1 MTTEVPI
8 NFRIDS
14 TPLEK
19 GKRLA
24 IRSFAA
30 IKDGAKK
37 AGEETEKLNNEI
49 YRTGTVADVAKRAL
63 AGLAAALSVRELVQV
78 ADSYQNIQARLK
90 LVTKN
95 TQELITVENA
105 LFEVSQRT
113 RSGFEES
120 VKLYSKLTQSG
131 RELGKSQ
138 ADFVRFTELVNKS
151 LRISGATAQ
160 EAASGTLQ
168 LAQALATGKLAGD
181 EFRGVT
187 ESMTRFATALEDAL
201 GKSKGEI
208 IALSKAQKLF
218 SQEVVDGIL
227 SQGAKL
233 DEEFKKMPLTIGQA
247 FIKITNSFTKAL
259 GEFEKSS
266 KTFTNVAKAVS
277 FLADNFKV
285 LELAAVLAL
294 TRIAVVFRKSIFTKQ
309 FLAFSG
315 VVWALSEAFEAN
327 RDWVDNFVDSLKT
340 VAGPVNALS
349 GLFLVVSAGIK
360 KALSEVLATVG
371 ATTLGIVS
379 AFGNGFRRMHAAVFG
394 FSADLKEF
402 IQNPFGDNGG
412 ADKLSAALDKSYGE
426 TFTEVFKK
434 ITDEQDEFAKKI
446 DEETTK
452 ALVDLSAAI
461 EVYAEAQQKLSK
473 VKGKP
478 GKPPEPPKDIK
489 AVVEAYKN
497 AAADIK
503 DSFDDLFFNVFRN
516 GKLEFDSFL
525 DGLKDGFARVLSE
538 MATLAIA
545 KPILVPLA
553 TSIGGTLGLSSK
565 VIEGVT
571 GQLGGAGTT
580 GGGLGGLL
588 SFASLGKSLISPELG
603 GKLGTFGADV
613 ARLFGA
619 GTGTQA
625 SVSNN
630 IVGLAEGFNPLNI
643 GAGLAGNFLANSLFG
658 GNRGVGAT
666 IGSGLGGVV
675 GGGLAGSGI
684 LGLAGLGLGPVG
696 IAAGALL
703 GSFGGNVLGGLFG
716 GKPSSREQAG
726 VVDLTTGALV
736 ERSGLGGKKFSQE
749 NFDAVTALAD
759 FAGSITN
766 TLGGIAEE
774 LTIRAS
780 DRDGLGVKFGD
791 DITQF
796 FQSSDAAMGAIIEG
810 ITTRIEDLPE
820 SLSVALENID
830 FSNVEQAL
838 SDIDFALAF
847 DSIFEEAEPSL
858 SAMEQAMQTLD
869 QALQGALTTTER
881 LGLSEEKLN
890 NLRNKAE
897 SSLRTNF
904 LESIQGQQLAIADP
918 QLLRL
923 QQLNEAQELRRR
935 DAIALGLD
943 LVEVERL
950 FSLERQQIIE
960 ESMVEQS
967 ATLEKGLL
975 RQEQTLEK
983 SLERQLETARNTFE
997 RQIAQIAQ
1005 IERGIALSPEFSG
1018 TNALGRAQEADRQ
1031 LNDLLRRLQTGDQT
1045 VFAELD
1051 NTINSSLDAALSY
1064 YGTTAPFLERLS
1076 LVDSILEE
1084 SRTLAEVT
1092 LSTEEQI
1099 LGTQLDQTRLQQ
1111 ELLNET
1117 IRNTEAIRTTTLS
1130 GAAQAFN
1137 QQIQGVS
1144 DLAAVGNFNRQL
1156 LLRPGEDISALEAIN
1171 PRNLLPEF
1179 QVKAAKFV
1187 ASQGQ
1192 FAFNDPA
1199 NLTRTFVDF
1208 IRSTPNGTQIASRF
1222 NDIIEQLGGQRQQ
1235 FARGTGFG
1243 SFQGMALVGEQG
1255 PELVNFGR
1263 PAQIFSNSQSSTL
1276 LGSDGSGEAINEAFA
1291 RYARQ
1296 SSEETTF
1303 LGGLLRSILNEM
1315 RELNDNI
1322 GIGGASA

>member
-1 MTTEVPI
+1 
-8 NFRIDS
+8 
-14 TPLEK
+14 
-19 GKRLA
+19 
-24 IRSFAA
+24 
-30 IKDGAKK
+30 
-37 AGEETEKLNNEI
+37 
-49 YRTGTVADVAKRAL
+49 
-63 AGLAAALSVRELVQV
+63 
-78 ADSYQNIQARLK
+78 
-90 LVTKN
+90 
-95 TQELITVENA
+95 
-105 LFEVSQRT
+105 
-113 RSGFEES
+113 
-120 VKLYSKLTQSG
+120 
-131 RELGKSQ
+131 
-138 ADFVRFTELVNKS
+138 
-151 LRISGATAQ
+151 
-160 EAASGTLQ
+160 
-168 LAQALATGKLAGD
+168 
-181 EFRGVT
+181 
-187 ESMTRFATALEDAL
+187 
-201 GKSKGEI
+201 
-208 IALSKAQKLF
+208 
-218 SQEVVDGIL
+218 
-227 SQGAKL
+227 
-233 DEEFKKMPLTIGQA
+233 
-247 FIKITNSFTKAL
+247 
-259 GEFEKSS
+259 
-266 KTFTNVAKAVS
+266 
-277 FLADNFKV
+277 
-285 LELAAVLAL
+285 
-294 TRIAVVFRKSIFTKQ
+294 
-309 FLAFSG
+309 
-315 VVWALSEAFEAN
+315 
-327 RDWVDNFVDSLKT
+327 
-340 VAGPVNALS
+340 
-349 GLFLVVSAGIK
+349 VSAGIK

-379 AFGNGFRRMHAAVFG
+379 AFGNGFRRIHAAIFG

-402 IQNPFGDNGG
+402 VQNPFGNNGG
-412 ADKLSAALDKSYGE
+412 LDKLAAALDKSYGE

-497 AAADIK
+497 AASDIK

-545 KPILVPLA
+545 KPILVPFA
-553 TSIGGTLGLSSK
+553 TAIGGSLGLSSK
-565 VIEGVT
+565 AIEGVT
-571 GQLGGAGTT
+571 DQLGGE
-580 GGGLGGLL
+580 GLGGLL

-684 LGLAGLGLGPVG
+684 LGLSGLGLGPVG

>member
-151 LRISGATAQ
+151 LRISGATVQ

-309 FLAFSG
+309 FVAFSA
-315 VVWALSEAFEAN
+315 VVWGLSEAFEAN
-327 RDWVDNFVDSLKT
+327 REWVDNFVDSLKT

-379 AFGNGFRRMHAAVFG
+379 AFGNGFRRIHAAIFG

-402 IQNPFGDNGG
+402 VQNPFGNNGG
-412 ADKLSAALDKSYGE
+412 LDKLAAALDKSYGE

-497 AAADIK
+497 AASDIK

-545 KPILVPLA
+545 KPILVPFA
-553 TSIGGTLGLSSK
+553 TAIGGSLGLSSK
-565 VIEGVT
+565 AIEGVT
-571 GQLGGAGTT
+571 DQLGGE
-580 GGGLGGLL
+580 GLGGLL

-684 LGLAGLGLGPVG
+684 LGLSGLGLGPVG

>member
-63 AGLAAALSVRELVQV
+63 TGLAAALSVRELVQV

-218 SQEVVDGIL
+218 SQEVVDGVL
-227 SQGAKL
+227 TQGAKL
-233 DEEFKKMPLTIGQA
+233 DAEFKKMPLTIVQA
-247 FIKITNSFTKAL
+247 FIKISNSFTKAL

-340 VAGPVNALS
+340 VAGPINALS
-349 GLFLVVSAGIK
+349 GLFTVVAAEIQ
-360 KALSEVLATVG
+360 KALSKVLAVIG
-371 ATTLGIVS
+371 GSILGVVN
-379 AFGNGFRRMHAAVFG
+379 AFSNGFKRMHAAVFG

-412 ADKLSAALDKSYGE
+412 ADKLAAALDQSFGDTLTE
-426 TFTEVFKK
+426 TFKK
-434 ITDEQDEFAKKI
+434 ITTEQKELAKKI
-446 DEETTK
+446 DEETIK
-452 ALVDLSAAI
+452 ALVDLGAAT
-461 EVYAEAQQKLSK
+461 EVYAKSQQKLSTEAA
-473 VKGKP
+473 KGNK
-478 GKPPEPPKDIK
+478 ELSETPKDVK
-489 AVVEAYKN
+489 EVVEAYKN
-497 AAADIK
+497 AASDIK

-545 KPILVPLA
+545 KPILVPFA
-553 TSIGGTLGLSSK
+553 TAIGGSLGLSSK
-565 VIEGVT
+565 AIEGVT
-571 GQLGGAGTT
+571 DQLGGE
-580 GGGLGGLL
+580 GLGGLL

-603 GKLGTFGADV
+603 GMLGTFGADV

-684 LGLAGLGLGPVG
+684 LGLSGLGLGPVG

-759 FAGSITN
+759 FAGSITT

-791 DITQF
+791 DVTQF

-1117 IRNTEAIRTTTLS
+1117 IRNTEAIKTTTLS

-1156 LLRPGEDISALEAIN
+1156 LLRPGESLSALEAIN

-1208 IRSTPNGTQIASRF
+1208 IKSAPNGTQIASRF
-1222 NDIIEQLGGQRQQ
+1222 NDIIESLGGQRQQ

>member
-151 LRISGATAQ
+151 LRISGATVQ

-227 SQGAKL
+227 TQGAKL

-247 FIKITNSFTKAL
+247 FIKISNSFTKAL

-309 FLAFSG
+309 FVAFSA
-315 VVWALSEAFEAN
+315 VVWGLSEAFEAN
-327 RDWVDNFVDSLKT
+327 REWVDNFVDSLKT

-379 AFGNGFRRMHAAVFG
+379 AFGNGFRRIHAAIFG

-402 IQNPFGDNGG
+402 VQNPFGNNGG
-412 ADKLSAALDKSYGE
+412 LDKLAAALDKSYGE

-497 AAADIK
+497 AASDIK

-545 KPILVPLA
+545 KPILVPFA
-553 TSIGGTLGLSSK
+553 TAIGGSLGLSSK
-565 VIEGVT
+565 AIEGVT
-571 GQLGGAGTT
+571 DQLGGE
-580 GGGLGGLL
+580 GLGGLL

-684 LGLAGLGLGPVG
+684 LGLSGLGLGPVG

>member
-151 LRISGATAQ
+151 LRISGATVQ

-247 FIKITNSFTKAL
+247 FIKISNSFTKAL

-309 FLAFSG
+309 FVAFSA
-315 VVWALSEAFEAN
+315 VVWGLSEAFEAN
-327 RDWVDNFVDSLKT
+327 REWVDNFVDSLKT

-379 AFGNGFRRMHAAVFG
+379 AFGNGFRRIHAAIFG

-402 IQNPFGDNGG
+402 VQNPFGNNGG
-412 ADKLSAALDKSYGE
+412 LDKLAAALDKSYGE

-497 AAADIK
+497 AASDIK

-545 KPILVPLA
+545 KPILVPFA
-553 TSIGGTLGLSSK
+553 TAIGGSLGLSSK
-565 VIEGVT
+565 AIEGVT
-571 GQLGGAGTT
+571 DQLGGE
-580 GGGLGGLL
+580 GLGGLL

-684 LGLAGLGLGPVG
+684 LGLSGLGLGPVG

>member
-227 SQGAKL
+227 TQGAKL

-247 FIKITNSFTKAL
+247 FIKISNSFTKAL

-309 FLAFSG
+309 FVAFSA
-315 VVWALSEAFEAN
+315 VVWGLSEAFEAN
-327 RDWVDNFVDSLKT
+327 REWVDNFVDSLKT

-379 AFGNGFRRMHAAVFG
+379 AFGNGFRRIHAAIFG

-402 IQNPFGDNGG
+402 VQNPFGNNGG
-412 ADKLSAALDKSYGE
+412 LDKLAAALDKSYGE

-565 VIEGVT
+565 AIEGVT
-571 GQLGGAGTT
+571 DQLGGE
-580 GGGLGGLL
+580 GLGGLL

-684 LGLAGLGLGPVG
+684 LGLSGLGLGPVG

>member
-1 MTTEVPI
+1 
-8 NFRIDS
+8 
-14 TPLEK
+14 
-19 GKRLA
+19 
-24 IRSFAA
+24 
-30 IKDGAKK
+30 
-37 AGEETEKLNNEI
+37 
-49 YRTGTVADVAKRAL
+49 
-63 AGLAAALSVRELVQV
+63 
-78 ADSYQNIQARLK
+78 
-90 LVTKN
+90 
-95 TQELITVENA
+95 
-105 LFEVSQRT
+105 
-113 RSGFEES
+113 
-120 VKLYSKLTQSG
+120 
-131 RELGKSQ
+131 
-138 ADFVRFTELVNKS
+138 
-151 LRISGATAQ
+151 
-160 EAASGTLQ
+160 
-168 LAQALATGKLAGD
+168 
-181 EFRGVT
+181 
-187 ESMTRFATALEDAL
+187 
-201 GKSKGEI
+201 
-208 IALSKAQKLF
+208 
-218 SQEVVDGIL
+218 
-227 SQGAKL
+227 
-233 DEEFKKMPLTIGQA
+233 
-247 FIKITNSFTKAL
+247 
-259 GEFEKSS
+259 
-266 KTFTNVAKAVS
+266 
-277 FLADNFKV
+277 
-285 LELAAVLAL
+285 
-294 TRIAVVFRKSIFTKQ
+294 
-309 FLAFSG
+309 
-315 VVWALSEAFEAN
+315 
-327 RDWVDNFVDSLKT
+327 
-340 VAGPVNALS
+340 
-349 GLFLVVSAGIK
+349 
-360 KALSEVLATVG
+360 
-371 ATTLGIVS
+371 
-379 AFGNGFRRMHAAVFG
+379 MHAAVFG
-394 FSADLKEF
+394 FHADLKEF
-402 IQNPFGDNGG
+402 IQNPFGDTGG
-412 ADKLSAALDKSYGE
+412 ADKLAAALDQSFGDTLTE
-426 TFTEVFKK
+426 TFKK
-434 ITDEQDEFAKKI
+434 ITAEQDEFAKKI

-452 ALVDLSAAI
+452 ALVDLSAAT
-461 EVYAEAQQKLSK
+461 EVYAKSQQKLSTETNNANK
-473 VKGKP
+473 KLS
-478 GKPPEPPKDIK
+478 ETPKDVK

-525 DGLKDGFARVLSE
+525 DGLKDGFSRVLSE

-571 GQLGGAGTT
+571 GQ
-580 GGGLGGLL
+580 
-588 SFASLGKSLISPELG
+588 LISPELG

-684 LGLAGLGLGPVG
+684 LGLSGLGLGPVG

-950 FSLERQQIIE
+950 FSLERQQIVE